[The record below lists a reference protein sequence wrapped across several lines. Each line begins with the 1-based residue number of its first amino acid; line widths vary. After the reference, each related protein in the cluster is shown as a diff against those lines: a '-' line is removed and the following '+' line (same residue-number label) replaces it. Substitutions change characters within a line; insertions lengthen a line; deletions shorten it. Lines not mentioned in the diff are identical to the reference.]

1 MKKSF
6 LLLAPAA
13 LLCLASCSSEPS
25 DWRPEQKVSLDTVDP
40 GTRASE
46 NFDKSDD
53 PKPGDKHDAIGEPA
67 SKVLQGNLTRRAA
80 PSPAAVMSADTKP
93 ENAGEHAGSTTSSQ
107 QADKQ
112 AEEKTEKK

>member
-1 MKKSF
+1 MKKPL

-13 LLCLASCSSEPS
+13 LLFLASCSSEPS

-46 NFDKSDD
+46 NYGE
-53 PKPGDKHDAIGEPA
+53 GDEAPRDAKHDAIGEPA

-80 PSPAAVMSADTKP
+80 PKAGAVMSADTKP
-93 ENAGEHAGSTTSSQ
+93 ENAEKSVNSGTSSQ
-107 QADKQ
+107 TESNAKH
-112 AEEKTEKK
+112 EE

>member
-1 MKKSF
+1 MKKPL

-13 LLCLASCSSEPS
+13 LLFLASCSSEPS
-25 DWRPEQKVSLDTVDP
+25 DCRPEQKVSLDTVPP

-80 PSPAAVMSADTKP
+80 PSAGAVMSADTKP
-93 ENAGEHAGSTTSSQ
+93 ENAGEHAGNITSSQ
-107 QADKQ
+107 QADEK
-112 AEEKTEKK
+112 AEKKTEKE